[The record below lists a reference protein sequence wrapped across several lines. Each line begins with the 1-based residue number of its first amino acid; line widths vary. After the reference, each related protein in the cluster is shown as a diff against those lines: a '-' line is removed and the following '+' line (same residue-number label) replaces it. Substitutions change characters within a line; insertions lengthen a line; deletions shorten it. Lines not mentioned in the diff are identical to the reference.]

1 MAITQHIYVRNKTD
15 KPQIIRHPKL
25 KEIDVIPV
33 FPGGY
38 TTVVNAQA
46 TIEPG
51 QFFRVPIS
59 VWSSQMS
66 LYRAS
71 WVERITEE
79 EYRAAIAG
87 IGNETDAEAEPEAEP
102 EASTSTITS
111 TSTSTSTSPFDT
123 PAGAGTQGSR
133 GEPEAG
139 ASKSTKAKRSG
150 KG

>member
-51 QFFRVPIS
+51 QLFRVPIS
-59 VWSSQMS
+59 IWSTQIS
-66 LYRAS
+66 LYRAT

-79 EYRAAIAG
+79 EYRAAVAG
-87 IGNETDAEAEPEAEP
+87 TGSEPDGTDAEAEPEAEP

-111 TSTSTSTSPFDT
+111 PFDT

-133 GEPEAG
+133 G
-139 ASKSTKAKRSG
+139 ASGSKTKRG
-150 KG
+150 KKG